1 MLGLRTFF
9 TFNDTHPFHL
19 AAALFMTWAGSVLA
33 APLSNTLPPLLANPS
48 VEAVE
53 SHPRQGLPNFFAKL
67 KQGKDA
73 RIAYFGGSITA
84 QDGWRPKTLKWF
96 QEQYPNANVSQI
108 NAAIGGTGSDL
119 GVFRCGQD
127 VLAQHPDLVFM
138 EFAVNDSGASPE
150 QIYRCMEGIVR
161 QTWRANPETDICF
174 VYTIEGGM
182 LETLQS
188 GKYPRAASAMEKLAD
203 FYGIPSIH
211 LGVEVAKLEK
221 AGRLIL
227 KGEQP
232 KTDRDKKALGDK
244 IIFSPDAVHPYPD
257 TGHQLYFEA
266 IVRSL
271 PAIQAVGKPGMHS
284 LGEPFVNDNYER
296 ASIVPLARA
305 HLSPGWSKLPAT
317 NNIAKAFHNRL
328 PELWKAPPGETL
340 TFRFRGT
347 AAGVYDILGPN
358 CGKLTAT
365 VDDLTPVS
373 IARFDSFCTYHR
385 LGKFMA
391 AENLSNDLHTVKIEV
406 SAEAL
411 DKLKIL
417 SLRNEKMD
425 NPKRFDG
432 TNWYAGSL
440 LLIGDLVD

>member
-1 MLGLRTFF
+1 MKS
-9 TFNDTHPFHL
+9 HPFHL
-19 AAALFMTWAGSVLA
+19 AAALFITWAGSIAA
-33 APLSNTLPPLLANPS
+33 APLANTLPPDLANPS
-48 VEAVE
+48 VEAIE
-53 SHPRQGLPNFFAKL
+53 SHPRLGLPNFFAKL
-67 KQGKDA
+67 KQGKDV

-84 QDGWRPKTLKWF
+84 QEGWRPKTLRWF
-96 QEQYPNANVSQI
+96 QEQFPNLRVSQI

-127 VLAQHPDLVFM
+127 VLAEHPDLVFV
-138 EFAVNDSGASPE
+138 EFAVNDGGASPE

-161 QTWRANPETDICF
+161 QTWRANPEADICF
-174 VYTIEGGM
+174 VYTLAGNM
-182 LETLQS
+182 LETLQT

-221 AGRLIL
+221 TGRLIF
-227 KGEQP
+227 KGELP
-232 KTDRDKKALGDK
+232 KTEEAKRELGDK

-257 TGHQLYFEA
+257 TGHQLYLEA

-271 PAIQAVGKPGMHS
+271 PAIQAAGKPGPHS
-284 LGEPFVNDNYER
+284 LGEPFVSDNYEH

-305 HLSPGWSKLPAT
+305 HLSPGWTRLPAT
-317 NNIAKAFHNRL
+317 NNLAKSFQNRL
-328 PELWKAPPGETL
+328 PELWQAPPGETL
-340 TFRFRGT
+340 SFRFRGT
-347 AAGVYDILGPN
+347 AAGVYDLLGSD

-365 VDDLTPVS
+365 VDDLKPVS
-373 IARFDSFCTYHR
+373 ITRFDSFCTYHR

-391 AENLSNDLHTVKIEV
+391 AENLTNGLHTVKIEV

-417 SLRNEKMD
+417 SHRNEKMD

>member
-1 MLGLRTFF
+1 MK
-9 TFNDTHPFHL
+9 THPFNL
-19 AAALFMTWAGSVLA
+19 ATALLITCAGSIA
-33 APLSNTLPPLLANPS
+33 GAPLANTLPPDLANPS

-53 SHPRQGLPNFFAKL
+53 SHPRQGLPNFFSKL
-67 KQGKDA
+67 RQGKDV

-84 QDGWRPKTLKWF
+84 QEGWRPKTLRWF
-96 QEQYPNANVSQI
+96 QEQLPNIRISQI
-108 NAAIGGTGSDL
+108 NVAIGGTGSDL

-127 VLAQHPDLVFM
+127 VLAQHPDLVFV
-138 EFAVNDSGASPE
+138 EFAVNDGGAPPE

-161 QTWRANPETDICF
+161 QTWRANPDTDICF
-174 VYTIEGGM
+174 VYTLAGNM
-182 LETLQS
+182 LETLQT

-221 AGRLIL
+221 SGRLIF
-227 KGEQP
+227 KGELP
-232 KTDRDKKALGDK
+232 KTEEAKRELGDK
-244 IIFSPDAVHPYPD
+244 IIFSPDAVHPYPE
-257 TGHQLYFEA
+257 TGHQLYLEA

-271 PAIQAVGKPGMHS
+271 PAIQAAGKPGPHS
-284 LGEPFVNDNYER
+284 LGEPFVSDNYER

-305 HLSPGWSKLPAT
+305 HLSPGWTRLPAT
-317 NNIAKAFHNRL
+317 NNLAKSFQNRL
-328 PELWKAPPGETL
+328 PALWQASPGETL

-347 AAGVYDILGPN
+347 AAGVYDLLGPD
-358 CGKLTAT
+358 CGKLTVT
-365 VDDLTPVS
+365 VDGLKPVGV
-373 IARFDSFCTYHR
+373 ARFDSFCTYHR

-391 AENLSNDLHTVKIEV
+391 AENLTNDLHTVKVEV

-417 SLRNEKMD
+417 SQRNEKMD
-425 NPKRFDG
+425 DPKRFDG

>member
-1 MLGLRTFF
+1 MCEVK
-9 TFNDTHPFHL
+9 THLCHL
-19 AAALFMTWAGSVLA
+19 AAALFMTWAGSSVA
-33 APLSNTLPPLLANPS
+33 APLANSLPPELANPS

-67 KQGKDA
+67 KHGEDV

-96 QEQYPNANVSQI
+96 QEHYPNAKVSQI

-127 VLAQHPDLVFM
+127 VLAQHPDLVFV
-138 EFAVNDSGASPE
+138 EFAVNDGGAPPE

-174 VYTIEGGM
+174 VYTLADNM

-203 FYGIPSIH
+203 YYGIPSIH
-211 LGVEVAKLEK
+211 MGVEVAKLEK
-221 AGRLIL
+221 AGRLIF
-227 KGEQP
+227 KGEKP
-232 KTDRDKKALGDK
+232 KTDEAKNELGDR

-257 TGHQLYFEA
+257 TGHQLYLEA

-271 PAIQAVGKPGMHS
+271 PAIQAAGRPGPHS
-284 LGEPFVNDNYER
+284 LGEPFVSDNYEK

-305 HLSPGWSKLPAT
+305 HLSPGWSNLPAT
-317 NNIAKAFHNRL
+317 NNLAKSFQNRL
-328 PELWKAPPGETL
+328 PELWKAPPGATL

-347 AAGVYDILGPN
+347 AAGMYDLLGPD
-358 CGKLTAT
+358 CGKLTVT
-365 VDDLTPVS
+365 VDDLRPVS

-391 AENLSNDLHTVKIEV
+391 AETLANDLHTVKIEV

-411 DKLKIL
+411 DKVKIL
-417 SLRNEKMD
+417 SQRNEKMD

>member
-1 MLGLRTFF
+1 MK
-9 TFNDTHPFHL
+9 THPFHF
-19 AAALFMTWAGSVLA
+19 AAALFMTWAGSIVA
-33 APLSNTLPPLLANPS
+33 APLANSLPPELANPS
-48 VEAVE
+48 TEAVE
-53 SHPRQGLPNFFAKL
+53 SRPRQGLPNFFAKL
-67 KQGKDA
+67 KQGKDV

-96 QEQYPNANVSQI
+96 QEQYPNAKVSQI

-127 VLAQHPDLVFM
+127 VLAQHPDLVFV
-138 EFAVNDSGASPE
+138 EFAVNDSGAAPE

-221 AGRLIL
+221 TGRLIL
-227 KGEQP
+227 KGEKP
-232 KTDRDKKALGDK
+232 RTDEAKMALGDR

-257 TGHQLYFEA
+257 TGHQLYLEA

-271 PAIQAVGKPGMHS
+271 PAIQAAGKPGPHS
-284 LGEPFVNDNYER
+284 LGEPFVSDNYEK
-296 ASIVPLARA
+296 ASIVPLSRA
-305 HLSPGWSKLPAT
+305 HLSPGWTKLPAT
-317 NNIAKAFHNRL
+317 NHLARSFQNRL
-328 PELWKAPPGETL
+328 PELWQATPGETL

-347 AAGVYDILGPN
+347 AVGVYDLVGPD
-358 CGKLTAT
+358 CGQLTAT
-365 VDDLTPVS
+365 VDDLKPVS
-373 IARFDSFCTYHR
+373 IARFDAFCTYHR
-385 LGKFMA
+385 LAKFMA
-391 AENLSNDLHTVKIEV
+391 AENLANDLHTVKIEV

-411 DKLKIL
+411 DKQTIL
-417 SLRNEKMD
+417 AQRNEKMD
-425 NPKRFDG
+425 NSKRFDG

>member
-1 MLGLRTFF
+1 M
-9 TFNDTHPFHL
+9 
-19 AAALFMTWAGSVLA
+19 
-33 APLSNTLPPLLANPS
+33 
-48 VEAVE
+48 
-53 SHPRQGLPNFFAKL
+53 
-67 KQGKDA
+67 

-84 QDGWRPKTLKWF
+84 QDGWRPKSLKWF
-96 QEQYPNANVSQI
+96 QEHYPDAKVTQI

-127 VLAQHPDLVFM
+127 VLAAHPDLVFV
-138 EFAVNDSGASPE
+138 EFAVNDGGAPPA

-174 VYTIEGGM
+174 VYTLAGNM
-182 LETLQS
+182 LQTLQS

-211 LGVEVAKLEK
+211 MGVEVAKLEK
-221 AGRLIL
+221 AGRLIF
-227 KGEQP
+227 KGERP
-232 KTDRDKKALGDK
+232 ETEEAKKELGDR

-257 TGHQLYFEA
+257 TGHQLYLEA

-271 PAIQAVGKPGMHS
+271 PAIQAAGKPGPHS
-284 LGEPFVNDNYER
+284 LGEPFVSDNYEE
-296 ASIVPLARA
+296 ASVVPLAHA

-317 NNIAKAFHNRL
+317 DNLRKSFQNRL
-328 PELWKAPPGETL
+328 PELWKALPGATL

-347 AAGVYDILGPN
+347 AAGVYDLLGPD
-358 CGKLTAT
+358 CGKLTVT
-365 VDDLTPVS
+365 VDDLKPVS
-373 IARFDSFCTYHR
+373 IARFDAYCTYHR

-391 AENLSNDLHTVKIEV
+391 AENLTYGLHTVKIEV
-406 SAEAL
+406 SAEPL

-417 SLRNEKMD
+417 SQRNEKMD

-440 LLIGDLVD
+440 LLIGNLVD

>member
-1 MLGLRTFF
+1 MK
-9 TFNDTHPFHL
+9 THPFHV
-19 AAALFMTWAGSVLA
+19 AAALFMTLAGVIVA
-33 APLSNTLPPLLANPS
+33 APLANTLPPELANPS

-96 QEQYPNANVSQI
+96 QEHYPNARVSQI

-119 GVFRCGQD
+119 GVFRCRQD
-127 VLAQHPDLVFM
+127 VLAQHPDLVFV
-138 EFAVNDSGASPE
+138 EFAVNDGGASPE

-161 QTWRANPETDICF
+161 QTWRAAPETDICF
-174 VYTIEGGM
+174 VYTLEGNM
-182 LETLQS
+182 LETLQT
-188 GKYPRAASAMEKLAD
+188 GKYPRAASAMEKLAE
-203 FYGIPSIH
+203 FYGIPSVH
-211 LGVEVAKLEK
+211 MGVEVARLEK
-221 AGRLIL
+221 SGRLIF
-227 KGEQP
+227 KGEMP
-232 KTDRDKKALGDK
+232 KTDEARKELGDR
-244 IIFSPDAVHPYPD
+244 IIFSSDAVHPYTD
-257 TGHQLYFEA
+257 TGHQLYLEA

-271 PAIQAVGKPGMHS
+271 PAIQAAGRPGPHS
-284 LGEPFVNDNYER
+284 LGEPFVSDNYEK
-296 ASIVPLARA
+296 ASIAPLTRA

-317 NNIAKAFHNRL
+317 HNLAKSFHDRL
-328 PELWKAPPGETL
+328 PQLWQATPGATL

-347 AAGVYDILGPN
+347 AAGVYDLLGPD

-365 VDDLTPVS
+365 VDDLEPVG

-391 AENLSNDLHTVKIEV
+391 AETLADELHTVKIEV

-417 SLRNEKMD
+417 SQRNEKLD

-432 TNWYAGSL
+432 ANWYAGSL

>member
-1 MLGLRTFF
+1 MKTQP
-9 TFNDTHPFHL
+9 FNL
-19 AAALFMTWAGSVLA
+19 AAALFITWAGSILA
-33 APLSNTLPPLLANPS
+33 APPANSLPPDLANPS
-48 VEAVE
+48 VDAIE

-67 KQGKDA
+67 KQGKDV

-84 QDGWRPKTLKWF
+84 QDGWRPKTLRWF
-96 QEQYPNANVSQI
+96 QEQFPNLRVSQI

-127 VLAQHPDLVFM
+127 VLAEHPDLVFV
-138 EFAVNDSGASPE
+138 EFAVNDGGAPPE

-161 QTWRANPETDICF
+161 QTWRDNPQTDVCF
-174 VYTIEGGM
+174 VYTLAGNM
-182 LETLQS
+182 LETLQT

-221 AGRLIL
+221 AGRLIFA
-227 KGEQP
+227 GEIP
-232 KTDRDKKALGDK
+232 KTDEAKRELGDK
-244 IIFSPDAVHPYPD
+244 IIFSPDSVHPYLD
-257 TGHQLYFEA
+257 TGHRLYLEA

-271 PAIQAVGKPGMHS
+271 PAIQAAGKPGPHS
-284 LGEPFVNDNYER
+284 LGEPFVTDNYEH
-296 ASIVPLARA
+296 ASIVPLTRA
-305 HLSPGWSKLPAT
+305 HLSPGWSRLPAT
-317 NNIAKAFHNRL
+317 NNLARSFQSRL
-328 PELWKAPPGETL
+328 PALWQAPPDETL

-347 AAGVYDILGPN
+347 AAGVYDLLGPD
-358 CGKLTAT
+358 CGKLTVT
-365 VDDLTPVS
+365 VDDLKPVS
-373 IARFDSFCTYHR
+373 IARFDAFCTYHR
-385 LGKFMA
+385 LSKFMA
-391 AENLSNDLHTVKIEV
+391 AENLTNGLHTVKIEV

-417 SLRNEKMD
+417 SQRNEKMD

-440 LLIGDLVD
+440 LLIGDLVY

>member
-1 MLGLRTFF
+1 
-9 TFNDTHPFHL
+9 
-19 AAALFMTWAGSVLA
+19 
-33 APLSNTLPPLLANPS
+33 
-48 VEAVE
+48 
-53 SHPRQGLPNFFAKL
+53 LPNFFAKL
-67 KQGKDA
+67 KQGKDV

-84 QDGWRPKTLKWF
+84 QDGWRPKTLRWF
-96 QEQYPNANVSQI
+96 QEHYPNAKVSQI

-127 VLAQHPDLVFM
+127 VLAPRPDLVFV
-138 EFAVNDSGASPE
+138 EFAVNDGGASPE

-174 VYTIEGGM
+174 VYTLAGNM
-182 LETLQS
+182 LETLQA

-221 AGRLIL
+221 TGRLIFQ
-227 KGEQP
+227 GEKP
-232 KTDRDKKALGDK
+232 RTDEAKKEPGDK
-244 IIFSPDAVHPYPD
+244 IIFSPDSVHPYPD
-257 TGHQLYFEA
+257 TGHQLYLEA

-271 PAIQAVGKPGMHS
+271 PAIQAAGKPGPRS
-284 LGEPFVNDNYER
+284 LGEPFVSDNYEK
-296 ASIVPLARA
+296 ASMVPLARA

-317 NNIAKAFHNRL
+317 NNLAKSFQDRL
-328 PELWKAPPGETL
+328 PELWKAPPGATL

-347 AAGVYDILGPN
+347 AAGVYDLLGPD
-358 CGKLTAT
+358 CGKLAVT
-365 VDDLTPVS
+365 VDDLKPVS
-373 IARFDSFCTYHR
+373 IARFDSFCTYRR

-391 AENLSNDLHTVKIEV
+391 AEALANDLHTVKIEV

-417 SLRNEKMD
+417 SQRNEKMD

>member
-1 MLGLRTFF
+1 MCEVK
-9 TFNDTHPFHL
+9 THPVHL
-19 AAALFMTWAGSVLA
+19 AAALLMTWAGSIVA
-33 APLSNTLPPLLANPS
+33 APLANTLPPELANPS

-53 SHPRQGLPNFFAKL
+53 SHPRRGLPNFFAKL
-67 KQGKDA
+67 KQGKDV

-84 QDGWRPKTLKWF
+84 QEGWRPKTLKWF
-96 QEQYPNANVSQI
+96 QEHYPNARVSQI

-119 GVFRCGQD
+119 GVFRCRHD
-127 VLAQHPDLVFM
+127 VLAQHPDLVFV
-138 EFAVNDSGASPE
+138 EFAVNDGGASPE

-161 QTWRANPETDICF
+161 QTWHANPETDICF
-174 VYTIEGGM
+174 VYTLAGDM
-182 LETLQS
+182 LQTLQT

-203 FYGIPSIH
+203 FYGIPSVH
-211 LGVEVAKLEK
+211 TGVEVAKLEK
-221 AGRLIL
+221 TGRLIF
-227 KGEQP
+227 KGEKP
-232 KTDRDKKALGDK
+232 KTDEAKKELGDK
-244 IIFSPDAVHPYPD
+244 IIFSPDGVHPYPD
-257 TGHQLYFEA
+257 TGHQLYLEA

-271 PAIQAVGKPGMHS
+271 PAIQAVGQPGPHS
-284 LGEPFVNDNYER
+284 LGEPFVSDHYEK

-317 NNIAKAFHNRL
+317 NNLAKSFQSQL
-328 PELWKAPPGETL
+328 PELWKAPPGEIL

-347 AAGVYDILGPN
+347 AAGVYDLLGPD
-358 CGKLTAT
+358 CGNLTVT
-365 VDDLTPVS
+365 VDDLKPIS
-373 IARFDSFCTYHR
+373 IARFDAFCTYHR

-391 AENLSNDLHTVKIEV
+391 AETLTNDLHTVKIEV

-417 SLRNEKMD
+417 SQRNEKMD
-425 NPKRFDG
+425 NPMRFDG

>member
-1 MLGLRTFF
+1 MCEVK
-9 TFNDTHPFHL
+9 THLFHL
-19 AAALFMTWAGSVLA
+19 AAALFMTWAGSSVA
-33 APLSNTLPPLLANPS
+33 APLANTLPPELANPS

-67 KQGKDA
+67 KHGEDV

-96 QEQYPNANVSQI
+96 QEQYPNAKVSQI

-127 VLAQHPDLVFM
+127 VLASRPDLVFV
-138 EFAVNDSGASPE
+138 EFAVNDGGAPPE

-174 VYTIEGGM
+174 VYTLTGDM

-203 FYGIPSIH
+203 YYGIPSIH
-211 LGVEVAKLEK
+211 MGVEVAKLEK
-221 AGRLIL
+221 AGRLIF
-227 KGEQP
+227 KGEKP
-232 KTDRDKKALGDK
+232 KTDEAKNELGDR
-244 IIFSPDAVHPYPD
+244 IIFSPDSVHPYPD
-257 TGHQLYFEA
+257 TGHQLYLEA

-271 PAIQAVGKPGMHS
+271 PAIQAAGRPGPHS
-284 LGEPFVNDNYER
+284 LGEPFVSDNYEK

-305 HLSPGWSKLPAT
+305 HLSAGWSKLPAT
-317 NNIAKAFHNRL
+317 NNLAKSFQDRL
-328 PELWKAPPGETL
+328 PELWKAPPGATL
-340 TFRFRGT
+340 TFRFHGT
-347 AAGVYDILGPN
+347 AAGVYDLLGPD
-358 CGKLTAT
+358 CGKLTVT
-365 VDDLTPVS
+365 VDDLRPVS
-373 IARFDSFCTYHR
+373 IARFDSFCTHHR

-391 AENLSNDLHTVKIEV
+391 AETLANDLHTVKIEV

-411 DKLKIL
+411 DKVKIL
-417 SLRNEKMD
+417 SQRNEKID